1 MSEAPGARPPASD
14 TIPID
19 YWLPMVLFGALTL
32 AESYLDPAWF
42 PIAYIVKAVLVT
54 AALVRLRR
62 PYADLKYDRRVILPS
77 VAIGLLVFALWIWID
92 KVVPYPH
99 FGSRSAFDPTPLQG
113 SAWWPAFLAV
123 RLYGLALMVP
133 VMEEIFWRSFL
144 LRYLT
149 RTDFESLP
157 VGTFSAF
164 ALHIR
169 NGWWLSS
176 PAWRMP
182 SGCGAAAA
190 CSARSWRIRQRMRR
204 WAPTCYA
211 PESGSTGNGVRHG
224 KRKTNESPAV
234 PGLQRYADPL

>member
-77 VAIGLLVFALWIWID
+77 VAIGLLVFALWVWID

-149 RTDFESLP
+149 RADFESLP

-164 ALHIR
+164 ALLVMLAASAVAHPE
-169 NGWWLSS
+169 WLVAVLASLAYAVWLRRS
-176 PAWRMP
+176 R
-182 SGCGAAAA
+182 SLFGAILAHSTTNAALGA
-190 CSARSWRIRQRMRR
+190 YVLR
-204 WAPTCYA
+204 
-211 PESGSTGNGVRHG
+211 TG
-224 KRKTNESPAV
+224 EW
-234 PGLQRYADPL
+234 QYW

>member
-62 PYADLKYDRRVILPS
+62 PYSDLKNDRRVILPS
-77 VAIGLLVFALWIWID
+77 VAIGLLVFALWVWID

-164 ALHIR
+164 ALLVMLAASAVAHPE
-169 NGWWLSS
+169 WLVAVLASLAYAVWLRRS
-176 PAWRMP
+176 R
-182 SGCGAAAA
+182 SLFGAILAHSTTNAALGA
-190 CSARSWRIRQRMRR
+190 YVLR
-204 WAPTCYA
+204 
-211 PESGSTGNGVRHG
+211 TG
-224 KRKTNESPAV
+224 EW
-234 PGLQRYADPL
+234 QYW

>member
-42 PIAYIVKAVLVT
+42 PIAYIVKAVPVT

-77 VAIGLLVFALWIWID
+77 VAIGLLVFALWVWID

-164 ALHIR
+164 ALLVMLAASAVAHPE
-169 NGWWLSS
+169 WLVAVLASLAYAVWLRRS
-176 PAWRMP
+176 R
-182 SGCGAAAA
+182 SLFGAILAHSTTNAALGA
-190 CSARSWRIRQRMRR
+190 YVLR
-204 WAPTCYA
+204 
-211 PESGSTGNGVRHG
+211 TG
-224 KRKTNESPAV
+224 EW
-234 PGLQRYADPL
+234 QYW

>member
-42 PIAYIVKAVLVT
+42 PIAYIVKALLVT

-62 PYADLKYDRRVILPS
+62 PYADLKYDRRLILPS
-77 VAIGLLVFALWIWID
+77 VAIGLLVFALWVWID

-164 ALHIR
+164 ALLVMLAASAVAHPE
-169 NGWWLSS
+169 WLVAVLASLAYAVWLRRS
-176 PAWRMP
+176 R
-182 SGCGAAAA
+182 SLFGAILAHSTTNAALGA
-190 CSARSWRIRQRMRR
+190 YVLR
-204 WAPTCYA
+204 
-211 PESGSTGNGVRHG
+211 TG
-224 KRKTNESPAV
+224 EW
-234 PGLQRYADPL
+234 QYW

>member
-1 MSEAPGARPPASD
+1 MSEASRAQPPASD
-14 TIPID
+14 FVPID
-19 YWLPMVLFGALTL
+19 YWLPMVLFGALTF
-32 AESYLDPAWF
+32 AESYVDPAWF
-42 PIAYIVKAVLVT
+42 PLAYILKAVLVT

-62 PYADLKYDRRVILPS
+62 PYTAFRYDRRLILPS
-77 VAIGLLVFALWIWID
+77 VGIGLLVFALWVWID

-113 SAWWPAFLAV
+113 SAWWPVFLAV

-164 ALHIR
+164 ALMVMLAASAVAHPE
-169 NGWWLSS
+169 WLVAVLASLAYAVWLRRS
-176 PAWRMP
+176 R
-182 SGCGAAAA
+182 SLFGAILAHSTTNAALGA
-190 CSARSWRIRQRMRR
+190 YVLR
-204 WAPTCYA
+204 
-211 PESGSTGNGVRHG
+211 TG
-224 KRKTNESPAV
+224 EW
-234 PGLQRYADPL
+234 QYW

>member
-1 MSEAPGARPPASD
+1 MSEAPGARPRATD

-32 AESYLDPAWF
+32 AESYLNPAWF

-62 PYADLKYDRRVILPS
+62 PYADLKYDRRAILPS
-77 VAIGLLVFALWIWID
+77 VAIGLLVFALWVWID

-113 SAWWPAFLAV
+113 SAWWPAFLVV

-164 ALHIR
+164 ALLVMLAASAVAHPE
-169 NGWWLSS
+169 WLVAVLASLAYAVWLRHS
-176 PAWRMP
+176 R
-182 SGCGAAAA
+182 SLFGAILAHSTTNAALGA
-190 CSARSWRIRQRMRR
+190 YVLR
-204 WAPTCYA
+204 
-211 PESGSTGNGVRHG
+211 TG
-224 KRKTNESPAV
+224 EW
-234 PGLQRYADPL
+234 QYW

>member
-1 MSEAPGARPPASD
+1 
-14 TIPID
+14 
-19 YWLPMVLFGALTL
+19 MVLFGALTF

-42 PIAYIVKAVLVT
+42 PLAYILKAVLVT

-62 PYADLKYDRRVILPS
+62 PYAAFRYDRRLILPS
-77 VAIGLLVFALWIWID
+77 VGIGLLVFALWIWID

-113 SAWWPAFLAV
+113 SGWWPVFLAF

-149 RTDFESLP
+149 RTDFESLS

-164 ALHIR
+164 ALMVMLAASAVAHPE
-169 NGWWLSS
+169 WLVAVLASLAYAVWLRRS
-176 PAWRMP
+176 R
-182 SGCGAAAA
+182 SLFGAILAHSTTNAALGA
-190 CSARSWRIRQRMRR
+190 YVLR
-204 WAPTCYA
+204 
-211 PESGSTGNGVRHG
+211 TG
-224 KRKTNESPAV
+224 EW
-234 PGLQRYADPL
+234 QYW

>member
-1 MSEAPGARPPASD
+1 MAPMTEAPGARPQASD
-14 TIPID
+14 SVPKD

-42 PIAYIVKAVLVT
+42 PIAYIAKAVLVT
-54 AALVRLRR
+54 AALLALRR
-62 PYADLKYDRRVILPS
+62 PYADLNYDRRAILPS
-77 VAIGLLVFALWIWID
+77 VGLGLLVFALWIGID
-92 KVVPYPH
+92 KFVPYPH

-113 SAWWPAFLAV
+113 SALWPVFLAV

-164 ALHIR
+164 ALMVMVAASAVAHPE
-169 NGWWLSS
+169 WLVAVLASLAYALWLRRS
-176 PAWRMP
+176 R
-182 SGCGAAAA
+182 SLFGAILAHSTTNAALGA
-190 CSARSWRIRQRMRR
+190 YVLR
-204 WAPTCYA
+204 
-211 PESGSTGNGVRHG
+211 TG
-224 KRKTNESPAV
+224 EW
-234 PGLQRYADPL
+234 QYW